1 MITDT
6 ILLHC
11 FYIEEKANITPS
23 KSPMEMLGNNNT
35 NESNITVPIVMK
47 TFLLQNYLKSNY
59 GCLKT

>member
-11 FYIEEKANITPS
+11 FYIEERAINTPS
-23 KSPMEMLGNNNT
+23 KSPMEIGNNNT
-35 NESNITVPIVMK
+35 NESNITVPIVIK

>member
-11 FYIEEKANITPS
+11 FYIEERAINTPS
-23 KSPMEMLGNNNT
+23 KSPIGNNNT
-35 NESNITVPIVMK
+35 NESNITVPIVIN

>member
-11 FYIEEKANITPS
+11 FYIEERAINTPS
-23 KSPMEMLGNNNT
+23 KSPNNNT
-35 NESNITVPIVMK
+35 NESNITVPIVIK